1 VPDIRTDL
9 RAGARVLARLPGFLR
24 RPVGIEEA
32 RPELP
37 RRLATRGATFLDVV
51 RRAVYARDENP
62 YARLLRHAGC
72 EYGDLERLVHGDGV
86 EGALRALLA
95 AGVYLTGDELHGRQ
109 PVQRGALTIEVA
121 PSRLRNPLVG
131 CDLPMRTGGSRSAGT
146 AVGWSLAF
154 VRERAV
160 DLCLAE
166 AARGPARRRH
176 AVWGV
181 PGSAVLVHLL
191 DIYARGSTPA
201 RWFSPVDP
209 ASREQPARYR
219 LAAGL
224 VRGAAR
230 LCGRSLPAPE
240 HVPVLSPGSVVDW
253 LASVLV
259 EGRTPYLHARPSAVL
274 RACET
279 ASRQGV
285 DLEGAE
291 VTVGG
296 EPITHARAAV
306 MRRAGLQVLPRY
318 AAVEVGLIGDACLA
332 PRAPDEVHVLHDLV
346 AVIQSDGLDGD
357 GALPRGALLVSS
369 LRPAAPLILL
379 NASMGDTGAL
389 DDGPCACPLD
399 ALGWT
404 THLRGIVSFEKL
416 TGEGMTFHDTDVVRV
431 LDEALPALF
440 GGGPGDYQLVEEEGP
455 RGGARLRLLV
465 HPRVGSLDPR
475 AVADA
480 FLGTLS
486 RPGGAAGI
494 MTGVWRQAALLTVER
509 EAPRATR
516 SGKVLH
522 VHRSGHWSA
531 SGDRRPP

>member
-1 VPDIRTDL
+1 MPDVLADL

-24 RPVGIEEA
+24 RPVGVEEA
-32 RPELP
+32 RRELP
-37 RRLATRGATFLDVV
+37 RRLATRGATFLGVV
-51 RRAVYARDENP
+51 RRAVYARAESP

-72 EYGDLERLVHGDGV
+72 EYGDLERLVRGDGV

-109 PVQRGALTIEVA
+109 PVRRGALAIQMD

-131 CDLPMRTGGSRSAGT
+131 CDLPMRTGGSRSRGT
-146 AVGWSLAF
+146 PVGWSLAF

-176 AVWGV
+176 AVWGI
-181 PGSAVLVHLL
+181 PGSAALAHLL
-191 DIYARGSTPA
+191 DIRARGGTPA

-209 ASREQPARYR
+209 LLRDLPARYR
-219 LAAGL
+219 LSGRL

-230 LCGRSLPAPE
+230 LAGRRLPAPE
-240 HVPVLSPGSVVDW
+240 HVPVLSPGPVVDW
-253 LASVLV
+253 LASVLG

-285 DLEGAE
+285 DLRGAE

-332 PRAPDEVHVLHDLV
+332 PRAPDQVHVLHDLV
-346 AVIQSDGLDGD
+346 AVIQPDGLDRD
-357 GALPRGALLVSS
+357 GALPPGALLVSS

-379 NASMGDTGAL
+379 NASMGDTGVL
-389 DDGPCACPLD
+389 DDVPCACPLD
-399 ALGWT
+399 ALGWR

-416 TGEGMTFHDTDVVRV
+416 TGEGMTLHDTDVVRV
-431 LDEALPALF
+431 LDEALPVLF
-440 GGGPGDYQLVEEEGP
+440 GGGPGDYQLVEDEDSGA
-455 RGGARLRLLV
+455 GARLRLLV
-465 HPRVGSLDPR
+465 HPRVGPVDPQ
-475 AVADA
+475 AVAEA
-480 FLGTLS
+480 FLGTLG
-486 RPGGAAGI
+486 RPGGTAGL
-494 MTGVWRQAALLTVER
+494 MTEVWRQAALLTVER
-509 EAPRATR
+509 AAPQATT

-522 VHRSGHWSA
+522 VHRSGRR
-531 SGDRRPP
+531 SGSGNGRPP